1 MGAICAAPGVVLVL
15 ALLLAGV
22 AAGSAVLTMEFNT
35 SSKDM
40 LSEDLPY
47 RRNGLALEAAFPGLK
62 SDLLAI
68 IESDDPARAR
78 RAAKALTA
86 ALEAR
91 ADLFPSLHYPPSE
104 EFFRRNGILYLTLE
118 ELEDLVLRLAEA
130 APLLVALRDRP
141 PLAGIAHLLSLASEG
156 DAEAASNL
164 AGLERLL
171 EEMLATVEA
180 LEAGHRR
187 PIAWAALMSDE
198 DEDLRNGRV
207 QVIALR
213 PKLDFTSLKPVGA
226 AAQTV
231 RDAYAALPEE
241 ERVATSLHLTGAALM
256 FQEELE
262 SVESNMS
269 WIGAIAF
276 LAVACLLWIGLGS
289 WRAAVALLATLLV
302 GLAWT
307 AGFAALAVGTLNL
320 ISVAFAVLFIGL
332 GVDFG
337 IHFQLRMMG
346 ETRGTLAEVLA
357 ATSGRCGGVLSLC
370 AVSSAIGFYAFL
382 PTEYRGLSELGL
394 ISGSAM
400 FIALAATFTVLP
412 AVLLLLRWAP
422 GKPRRRSYG
431 RSFAEVV
438 LAAETSAKRRYK
450 PVLLAAIVIGGGSAA
465 LLPTAR
471 FDDDP
476 MNLRD
481 PGSPAVRALTRF
493 AGHGGLEPYAAEI
506 LTPSRAAARDLAT
519 RLALLDGVRKA
530 LTVDDLIPKEQGEK
544 LALLADLDLFLPPGL
559 FERKADTPD
568 DDARRVSLRAL
579 RRQLDR
585 PDGPFPD
592 LAGRLSEALTP
603 FERAEGDRLAELE
616 RMVLGDLD
624 AQIAALEGALTAE
637 PVTWESL
644 PLSIKSLWIAPDG
657 RARVSVLPAADL
669 ADQTARKDFVAAVQ
683 SLASGA
689 SGASVMIVEGGR
701 AVITAFA
708 EALLYAVGAI
718 FLLLWVR
725 LRSLGDALLVLAPL
739 GLAGIVT
746 VASASLLGWPFNF
759 ANVIVLPLL
768 FGLGIDS
775 NIHMVA
781 RARGEGGGPEEGR
794 TLHAIL
800 LSSLTTISSF
810 GALSFSAH
818 PGTASMGKLLTLA
831 IVLGLVASLFVLPA
845 LLVLRRR
852 DRVSTDRH

>member
-1 MGAICAAPGVVLVL
+1 MAVVCAAPGWVFAL
-15 ALLLAGV
+15 ALLLAV
-22 AAGSAVLTMEFNT
+22 IAAGSAAMTLEVNT

-47 RRNGLALEAAFPGLK
+47 RRNSLALEAAFPDLK
-62 SDLLAI
+62 ADLLVI
-68 IESDDPARAR
+68 IESDEPARAR

-86 ALEAR
+86 ELEAR
-91 ADLFPSLHYPPSE
+91 AALFPSINYPPSDD
-104 EFFRRNGILYLTLE
+104 FFRRNGILYLSLD
-118 ELEDLVLRLAEA
+118 ELEDLILRLADA

-141 PLAGIAHLLSLASEG
+141 PLAGIARLLSLVSEG
-156 DAEAASNL
+156 NTAELSDL
-164 AGLERLL
+164 AELERLL

-180 LEAGHRR
+180 LEAGRRR
-187 PIAWAALMSDE
+187 PIAWAALISDE
-198 DEDLRNGRV
+198 AENPRNGRV
-207 QVIALR
+207 QIIALR
-213 PKLDFTSLKPVGA
+213 PKLDFTSLKPVEA
-226 AAQTV
+226 AAQAV
-231 RDAYAALPEE
+231 RDAFAAMPEE
-241 ERVATSLHLTGAALM
+241 ERVEATLHLTGAALM

-269 WIGAIAF
+269 AIGVIAF
-276 LAVACLLWIGLGS
+276 LAVAFLLWLGLGS
-289 WRAAVALLATLLV
+289 WRGALALLATLLI

-337 IHFQLRMMG
+337 IHFLLRMMG
-346 ETRGTLAEVLA
+346 EQRGTLAEVLA
-357 ATSGRCGGVLSLC
+357 ATSARCGGVLGLC

-412 AVLLLLRWAP
+412 SVLLLLRWVP
-422 GKPRRRSYG
+422 GKARRGYG

-450 PVLLAAIVIGGGSAA
+450 PVLLAALLVGGASAA
-465 LLPTAR
+465 LLPAAR

-481 PGSPAVRALTRF
+481 PESPAVSALIRF
-493 AGHGGLEPYAAEI
+493 SGHGGLEPYAAEV
-506 LTPSRAAARDLAT
+506 LASDRETARDLAT
-519 RLALLDGVRKA
+519 RLAPLDDVREA
-530 LTVDDLIPKEQGEK
+530 LTVDDMIPKEQSEK

-559 FERKADTPD
+559 FGERADTSS
-568 DDARRVSLRAL
+568 AETRRASLREL
-579 RRQLDR
+579 RRQLGE
-585 PDGPFPD
+585 PDGPFPA
-592 LAGRLSEALTP
+592 LAARLSAALAP
-603 FERAEGDRLAELE
+603 FESAEDDRLVVLE
-616 RMVLGDLD
+616 RMILGDLD
-624 AQIAALEGALTAE
+624 VQVALLEESLTAE
-637 PVTWESL
+637 PITWETL
-644 PLSIKSLWIAPDG
+644 PGPIKDLWIAPDG

-669 ADQTARKDFVAAVQ
+669 AEQAARKDFVAAVQ
-683 SLASGA
+683 SVAPEA
-689 SGASVMIVEGGR
+689 SGASVMIVEGGY

-718 FLLLWVR
+718 VLLLWIR
-725 LRSLGDALLVLAPL
+725 LRSLLDALLVLAPL

-746 VASASLLGWPFNF
+746 VASATLLGWPFNF

-775 NIHMVA
+775 GIHMVA

-800 LSSLTTISSF
+800 LSSLTTVASF

-818 PGTASMGKLLTLA
+818 PGTASMGQLLTLA
-831 IVLGLVASLFVLPA
+831 IVLGLIASLFVLPA
-845 LLVLRRR
+845 LLMLRRR
-852 DRVSTDRH
+852 GPDLAEPK